1 MLGLYNVTG
10 DVAPVARLGAVGVG
24 AARPVDAIT
33 GEAAGRGEDGNLWLP
48 PYAVRWLVDPRED
61 ATA

>member
-1 MLGLYNVTG
+1 MRGRWAHRLSPAWPGSALWESGLR
-10 DVAPVARLGAVGVG
+10 A
-24 AARPVDAIT
+24 PVDAIT